1 MSHESRPSH
10 THTESR
16 ELTDHLH
23 MSPDFTPTQKSHNL
37 ALVHALR
44 SFSKNPHSNPTQWRR
59 NRAKTRTCAGV
70 TPWNRTKKSLGMD
83 GFSSICFLEINLSIT
98 ILFSHTTN
106 PQAPQSLKSLGE
118 SEYSCHSFS
127 PGGIELL
134 HSTLP
139 SSCTRTRAAHLQ
151 HTHKTHF
158 GGQAQPHTLSDPTA
172 RQFSIHLL
180 LDPRARPGGEDPQDT
195 HGGDER
201 LPRLR
206 RAAA

>member
-1 MSHESRPSH
+1 MCFSPQGLHIFSERASACNVVGESFFKLVTKKPH
-10 THTESR
+10 
-16 ELTDHLH
+16 D
-23 MSPDFTPTQKSHNL
+23 L

-98 ILFSHTTN
+98 ILFTHGTN

-139 SSCTRTRAAHLQ
+139 SSCTRTRAAHFQ
-151 HTHKTHF
+151 HLHKTHL
-158 GGQAQPHTLSDPTA
+158 GG
-172 RQFSIHLL
+172 
-180 LDPRARPGGEDPQDT
+180 RA
-195 HGGDER
+195 
-201 LPRLR
+201 
-206 RAAA
+206 